1 MHLTVDPIPN
11 HRSIHVNVIRPLGC
25 IYVEFAY
32 GWLRSCR
39 FTHSRPRLPPAL
51 MHEPVEPAP
60 PSKYPFAQ
68 GVGTVYQFVGV
79 TLFLISMFVCC
90 SSSLLS
96 KDTATHSNLT
106 TIGWQRPGDPP
117 NLPTYSAQR
126 ALTIT
131 LPAAIC
137 YGMALAALGLGMQT
151 ESRPAPSTP
160 LSSISLLWASG
171 CSISSFSHHSNGF
184 C

>member
-1 MHLTVDPIPN
+1 
-11 HRSIHVNVIRPLGC
+11 
-25 IYVEFAY
+25 
-32 GWLRSCR
+32 
-39 FTHSRPRLPPAL
+39 

-60 PSKYPFAQ
+60 PSKYPFTQ

-106 TIGWQRPGDPP
+106 TIGWQRAGDPP

-137 YGMALAALGLGMQT
+137 YGMALATLGLGMQT
-151 ESRPAPSTP
+151 ESRTAPLYATLVNLFALGFWVFHLVFFASLKWILLSIVCTVLVMLCILLGVLSIGAWRELRRRP
-160 LSSISLLWASG
+160 LSS
-171 CSISSFSHHSNGF
+171 
-184 C
+184 

>member
-1 MHLTVDPIPN
+1 
-11 HRSIHVNVIRPLGC
+11 
-25 IYVEFAY
+25 
-32 GWLRSCR
+32 
-39 FTHSRPRLPPAL
+39 
-51 MHEPVEPAP
+51 MHEPVEPGP
-60 PSKYPFAQ
+60 PSKYPFTQ

-151 ESRPAPSTP
+151 ESRTAPLYAFFLNLFALGFWGFHLVFFASLKWIL
-160 LSSISLLWASG
+160 LSILCTVLVMLCVMLGVLSIGAWRELRRPQ
-171 CSISSFSHHSNGF
+171 SSP
-184 C
+184 